1 MKNLDHDAEKKTQLM
16 QALAD
21 SIREQ
26 DDEKLKAALADF
38 SKFTSDQVLA
48 EAKEALDGVDSVVLS
63 TRGVR
68 QLTAKEKKFYQSWIE
83 AAKSKNPKQAITG
96 IEEAFP
102 ETIITE
108 VINDITTSHPLL
120 DEIDFVNTSLVTTW
134 IINTQG
140 AQEAQ
145 WGPIDSAITKELEG
159 SLKPISLTLCKL
171 SAYMFLTKDM
181 LDLGPSWIDVY
192 VRRILAEAAAVGLE
206 TGIVDGDGKDKPIGM
221 TRNVAEDVTVTG
233 RIYPRKTAMK
243 VTELS
248 PDVYG
253 GILSTLS
260 ENPIGG
266 QRSVQNLIMVVNPK
280 DYYKIIMPA
289 TTIRTPN
296 GTYAN
301 DVLPVPTKII
311 QSVGQPE
318 GYATVG
324 LAKRYFMGIG
334 TSRRGTIDYSDD
346 FKFLDDLRTYIIK
359 MHGNGMPKDNNA
371 FMLLDISEL
380 KPSYMTVNT
389 IPAGGSAGSAGSTE
403 NSGSE
408 GNA

>member
-1 MKNLDHDAEKKTQLM
+1 MKNLDQAAERKTQLM
-16 QALAD
+16 QSLAD

-26 DDEKLKAALADF
+26 DDEKLKAALAEF

-68 QLTAKEKKFYQSWIE
+68 QLTAREKKFYQSWIE
-83 AAKSKNPKQAITG
+83 AAKSSNPKQAITG

-108 VINDITTSHPLL
+108 VINDIETDHPLL
-120 DEIDFVNTSLVTTW
+120 SEIDFVNTSLVTKW
-134 IINTQG
+134 LLNTQG

-145 WGPIDSAITKELEG
+145 WGAINSEITKELEG
-159 SLKPISLTLCKL
+159 SIKVVELMMCKL
-171 SAYMFLTKDM
+171 SAYMFMTMDM

-192 VRRILAEAAAVGLE
+192 VRRILSEAAAVGLE
-206 TGIVDGDGKDKPIGM
+206 MAIVDGDGKDKPIGM
-221 TRNVAEDVTVTG
+221 TRNVSDNVTVTG
-233 RIYPRKTAMK
+233 GVYPKKTATK

-248 PDVYG
+248 PEVYG

-280 DYYKIIMPA
+280 DYYKVIMPA
-289 TTIRTPN
+289 TTILTPN
-296 GTYAN
+296 GIYAN

-318 GYATVG
+318 GTATVG
-324 LAKRYFMGIG
+324 LAKKYFMGIG
-334 TSRRGTIDYSDD
+334 TARRGTIEYSDE
-346 FKFLDDLRTYIIK
+346 FKFLDDLRTYKIK
-359 MHGNGMPKDNNA
+359 LHGNGMPKDNNA
-371 FMLLDISEL
+371 FVLLDISEL
-380 KPSYMTVNT
+380 KPSYMTVKT
-389 IPAGGSAGSAGSTE
+389 VSSGGSAG
-403 NSGSE
+403 
-408 GNA
+408 NA